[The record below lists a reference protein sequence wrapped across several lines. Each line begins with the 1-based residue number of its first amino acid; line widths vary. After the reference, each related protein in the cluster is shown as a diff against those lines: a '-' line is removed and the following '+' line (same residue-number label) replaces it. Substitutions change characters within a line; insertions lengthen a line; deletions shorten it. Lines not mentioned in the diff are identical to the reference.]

1 MWLEATHGS
10 PEESPLPSSNPCT
23 GAEITAILIE
33 KGWLSAGHKQ
43 SVSVWAAQAAALLG
57 PQAAS
62 RSALED
68 LLGLIFQY
76 DAAAIL
82 HSSAAYDVLSRVHA
96 REVLR
101 EAANLILE
109 GPEVDSDRF
118 KEIIARMKERQ
129 EGRGRI
135 LFHPIRL
142 ALAGRAG
149 EGDLDRVILLLDS
162 AARLPTAVSVKGT
175 RQRILEF
182 CSNLD

>member
-1 MWLEATHGS
+1 MWSKATDGS
-10 PEESPLPSSNPCT
+10 PKGSLLPSGYPCT
-23 GAEITAILIE
+23 GAVIIAILAE
-33 KGWLSAGHKQ
+33 KGWLSTGHEED
-43 SVSVWAAQAAALLG
+43 VTAWAAQAAALLG

-62 RSALED
+62 RYALED

-82 HSSAAYDVLSRVHA
+82 HSSAACDVLSRVHA

-101 EAANLILE
+101 EAANLVLE
-109 GPEVDSDRF
+109 GTEIDSDRF
-118 KEIIARMKERQ
+118 KKIITLMKKRQ
-129 EGRGRI
+129 GARGRI

-162 AARLPTAVSVKGT
+162 AARLPTAVAVKGT